1 MFLWLIPA
9 YAVMQFLEGNI
20 MVPLIVG
27 RSVGLNPIVV
37 LFALLTG
44 ATIGIKLG
52 GSFALGL
59 VGMII
64 AVPVANIISIFV
76 SEYTEKNK

>member
-1 MFLWLIPA
+1 
-9 YAVMQFLEGNI
+9 MQFLEGNI

-27 RSVGLNPIVV
+27 KTVGLNPIVV

-44 ATIGIKLG
+44 ATIGVKIG
-52 GSFALGL
+52 GSIALGL

-76 SEYTEKNK
+76 TEYTERNK